1 MTPTS
6 SSQTLPRPTG
16 NPERSLTPGRPA
28 ERRTPT
34 GVLGHFVVAH
44 RRWVLLFWLVVA
56 LAGIATIGTVTSA
69 LSSAQSVPG
78 KSSFETAQRILH
90 IYGTEDDIPP
100 DLLMLRLPPG
110 ERAQSAAGREAVAEA
125 LAPLSRQRSLRVLS
139 YENSRDPRLVAANG
153 SSALALVFAKSNGP
167 PSYDLAHEVRAAA
180 PPGVSVSAT
189 SYYDLAAGSQS
200 HGLGVLAE
208 TLVGA
213 VGALVILAI
222 VFGSLLA
229 LLPLVVAVVS
239 IMTTF
244 LAIGAVTTVAP
255 VSQLV
260 EYLIAL
266 IGLGVA
272 IDYSLLVVTRWREE
286 LGRGRPNAE
295 AVEVAAATA
304 GRTVAFS
311 GVTVG
316 IGLLSLVAL
325 PIPFMR
331 SLGYA
336 GILIPLVSVVVAVT
350 LLPALLATLGPRLEW
365 PHRRRAHAARAASR
379 AWAAWTRGVVRHRAL
394 ASLGALVFLGAL
406 AVTAFQIRVG
416 TVRPNSLSR
425 SGQAEAGLVAL
436 QRDGFPVGALAPIE
450 VLVPA
455 EDNPAAVANRLS
467 SLAGAY
473 TAASPTG
480 PEWQREGTALVD
492 LLPASATTARS
503 NTELLRTISSD
514 LTTIAPGARATS
526 FGLDELEWV
535 HALYGS
541 APYVLGLVALV
552 TLVVLAFA
560 FRSLVLPFKA
570 LALNVLSVGSVMG
583 VLVVVW
589 QHGLGSRLVWGVP
602 ATGAVVDFVPLMVFA
617 FLFGLS
623 MDYEV
628 FIVSRVREAREAGAA
643 ADDAVIEGLSYTG
656 RLVTSAALILVL
668 AFAALAA
675 APAVSLK
682 MFATGLGAGILIDAT
697 VVRGLL
703 LPAVLSIIG
712 ERAWAWPR
720 AGRRMHAP

>member
-1 MTPTS
+1 MG
-6 SSQTLPRPTG
+6 L
-16 NPERSLTPGRPA
+16 
-28 ERRTPT
+28 
-34 GVLGHFVVAH
+34 LGHFVVAH
-44 RRWVLLFWLVVA
+44 RRWVLVFWLVVA
-56 LAGIATIGTVTSA
+56 LAGIATIGTVTSR
-69 LSSAQSVPG
+69 LSSAESIPG
-78 KSSFETAQRILH
+78 KSSYAAAQRILH
-90 IYGTEDDIPP
+90 IYGTQDDNPP
-100 DLLMLRLPPG
+100 DLLMFGLPPG
-110 ERAQSAAGREAVAEA
+110 ERVQSAAGRAAIAQA

-139 YENSRDPRLVAANG
+139 YANTRDLRLVSANG
-153 SSALALVFAKSNGP
+153 SSALALVFAKDNEP
-167 PSYDLAHEVRAAA
+167 RSYDLAHEVRQAA

-189 SYYDLAAGSQS
+189 SYSDLALGSQI
-200 HGLGVLAE
+200 HGLGVFAE

-286 LGRGRPNAE
+286 RGRGRPNAE

-350 LLPALLATLGPRLEW
+350 ALPALLATIGPRLEW
-365 PHRRRAHAARAASR
+365 PHRRRAHATRGASG
-379 AWAAWTRGVVRHRAL
+379 AWAAWTRGVVRHRVL
-394 ASLGALVFLGAL
+394 ASLGALVFLGAFL
-406 AVTAFQIRVG
+406 VTAFQIRVG

-425 SGQAEAGLVAL
+425 SGQAESALVAL
-436 QRDGFPVGALAPIE
+436 EHDGFPVGALAPIE

-455 EDNPAAVANRLS
+455 NDNPTTVAHRLS

-480 PEWQREGTALVD
+480 PEWQRKGTALVD
-492 LLPASATTARS
+492 LLPASPTTAPA
-503 NTELLRTISSD
+503 NEKLLRAVRSQ
-514 LTTIAPGARATS
+514 LGTIAPGASATG
-526 FGLDELEWV
+526 FGLDELDWV
-535 HALYGS
+535 HSLYGS
-541 APYVLGLVALV
+541 APLVLGLVALV
-552 TLVVLAFA
+552 TLLVLAFA
-560 FRSLVLPFKA
+560 FRSLLLPLKA

-589 QHGLGSRLVWGVP
+589 QHGLGSQFVWGVP

-628 FIVSRVREAREAGAA
+628 FIVSRMREAREAGAPT
-643 ADDAVIEGLSYTG
+643 DDAVIEGLSYTG

-675 APAVSLK
+675 APEVPLK

-703 LPAVLSIIG
+703 LPAVVSLLG
-712 ERAWAWPR
+712 ERAWSWPR
-720 AGRRMHAP
+720 AGRRMTPRTLMPNG